1 MENISNNNEATVDI
15 AVVEEA
21 AEKTD
26 SVTVATIDKNDVAAI
41 TENEAA
47 NAEAN
52 AITLAPPTNSEESCN
67 TDCGYQLGGII
78 TLGGIIVLVIFV
90 LWLVNRSKK
99 HSVSKGKRKSFK
111 TDPNAVEIYVGNLS
125 YEMSNSDLRK
135 EFQKFGIVNSARI
148 ITQRNSRKSKGYGFV
163 EMKHRSEAEEAIIAL
178 NNKEIKGR
186 KIHVNEARANTRH
199 GAH

>member
-21 AEKTD
+21 VEKTD

-47 NAEAN
+47 NVEAD
-52 AITLAPPTNSEESCN
+52 AITLAQPTNSEESCN
-67 TDCGYQLGGII
+67 IDCAYPLGII
-78 TLGGIIVLVIFV
+78 ITIVVLVIFV

-163 EMKHRSEAEEAIIAL
+163 EMKHRSEAEEAIMAL

>member
-1 MENISNNNEATVDI
+1 MENTSNNNEATVDI
-15 AVVEEA
+15 AVVEET

-26 SVTVATIDKNDVAAI
+26 SITVATIDKNDVAAI

-47 NAEAN
+47 NVEADT
-52 AITLAPPTNSEESCN
+52 ITLVPPTNSDEACN
-67 TDCGYQLGGII
+67 VDCGYQLGGII
-78 TLGGIIVLVIFV
+78 TTVVLVIFV
-90 LWLVNRSKK
+90 LWLVIRSKK

-163 EMKHRSEAEEAIIAL
+163 EMKHRSEAEEAIMAL

>member
-15 AVVEEA
+15 AVVEET

-47 NAEAN
+47 NAKAD
-52 AITLAPPTNSEESCN
+52 ATTLVPPTNSEESCN

-78 TLGGIIVLVIFV
+78 TTVVLVIFV
-90 LWLVNRSKK
+90 LWLVIRSKK
-99 HSVSKGKRKSFK
+99 HSVSKGKKKSFK
-111 TDPNAVEIYVGNLS
+111 TNPNAVEIYVGNLS

>member
-1 MENISNNNEATVDI
+1 MENTSNNNEATVDI

-26 SVTVATIDKNDVAAI
+26 SVTVANIDEYNVAAI

-47 NAEAN
+47 NAKAD
-52 AITLAPPTNSEESCN
+52 ATTLVPPTNSDEACN
-67 TDCGYQLGGII
+67 VDCGYQLGGII
-78 TLGGIIVLVIFV
+78 TTVVLVIFV
-90 LWLVNRSKK
+90 LWLVIRSKK
-99 HSVSKGKRKSFK
+99 RSAGKGKRKSFK

>member
-47 NAEAN
+47 NVEAD
-52 AITLAPPTNSEESCN
+52 AITLAPPAATSEKSYN
-67 TDCGYQLGGII
+67 TPLGEKI
-78 TLGGIIVLVIFV
+78 TIVVLVIFV
-90 LWLVNRSKK
+90 LWLFIRWLVNRSKK

>member
-1 MENISNNNEATVDI
+1 MEDISENTEATVINTVAED
-15 AVVEEA
+15 AV
-21 AEKTD
+21 EKTD
-26 SVTVATIDKNDVAAI
+26 IVAAVI
-41 TENEAA
+41 TEENDAA
-47 NAEAN
+47 PITESELASTEET
-52 AITLAPPTNSEESCN
+52 AITTAQTVP
-67 TDCGYQLGGII
+67 QWGGII
-78 TLGGIIVLVIFV
+78 AVAVLIIIVLCLIVKTKK
-90 LWLVNRSKK
+90 RSAG
-99 HSVSKGKRKSFK
+99 KGKRKSFK

-163 EMKHRSEAEEAIIAL
+163 EMKHRSEAEEAIMAL

>member
-21 AEKTD
+21 VEKTD

-47 NAEAN
+47 NVEAD
-52 AITLAPPTNSEESCN
+52 AITLAPPAATSEKSCN
-67 TDCGYQLGGII
+67 IDCAYQLGGII
-78 TLGGIIVLVIFV
+78 TTVVLVIFV
-90 LWLVNRSKK
+90 LWLVIRSKK
-99 HSVSKGKRKSFK
+99 HSVSKGKKKSFK

-163 EMKHRSEAEEAIIAL
+163 EMKHRSEAEEAIMAL

>member
-15 AVVEEA
+15 AVVEET

-47 NAEAN
+47 NAKAD
-52 AITLAPPTNSEESCN
+52 ATTLAPPTNSEESCN

-78 TLGGIIVLVIFV
+78 TTVVLVIFV
-90 LWLVNRSKK
+90 LWLVIRSKK
-99 HSVSKGKRKSFK
+99 HSVSKGKKKSFK
-111 TDPNAVEIYVGNLS
+111 TNPNAVEIYVGNLS

>member
-1 MENISNNNEATVDI
+1 MENTSNNNEATVDI

-26 SVTVATIDKNDVAAI
+26 SVTVATIDKNDVATI

-47 NAEAN
+47 NVEAD
-52 AITLAPPTNSEESCN
+52 AITLAPPAATSEKSYN
-67 TDCGYQLGGII
+67 TPLGGII
-78 TLGGIIVLVIFV
+78 TIVVLVVIFV
-90 LWLVNRSKK
+90 LWLVIRSKK
-99 HSVSKGKRKSFK
+99 HSVSKGKKKSFK

-163 EMKHRSEAEEAIIAL
+163 EMKHRSEAEEAIMAL

>member
-15 AVVEEA
+15 AVVEET

-26 SVTVATIDKNDVAAI
+26 SITVATIDKNDVAAI
-41 TENEAA
+41 TGNEAA
-47 NAEAN
+47 NAKAD
-52 AITLAPPTNSEESCN
+52 ATTLVPPTNSDEACN
-67 TDCGYQLGGII
+67 VDCGYQLGGII
-78 TLGGIIVLVIFV
+78 TTVVLIIFV
-90 LWLVNRSKK
+90 LWLVIRSKK

-163 EMKHRSEAEEAIIAL
+163 EMKHRSEAEEAIMAL